1 MMNTKLIVLAAILVA
16 SANTRAQ
23 PTRDP
28 ASSERS
34 TAAVKP
40 PAIDPDAIAA
50 LTRMAAFLR
59 DQRSFTVH
67 ARRETDEVLE
77 SGQKVLLTSTITIDA
92 RRPDRLRAD
101 VTSDRK
107 ERQYFYDGKTLTLNS
122 PRMGFYATVPAAP
135 KIGTVLDELAQ
146 RYGIEFPLADLFY
159 WGTEKASTDQITSA
173 IDVGPSRIGGVD
185 TEQYAFRQPGLDW
198 QIWIERG
205 ASPLPRKLALTTT
218 DDPARPQ
225 YVADLDW
232 VLDAKHDDAR
242 FTFVPSK
249 DSHKIDLAELPE
261 RGAPAKQ
268 RSERPG
274 PPPAGLSVSISS
286 TRHAGTGG

>member
-1 MMNTKLIVLAAILVA
+1 MMNTKLIVLAAMLVA

-159 WGTEKASTDQITSA
+159 WGPRRRAPTRSRQPSTSA
-173 IDVGPSRIGGVD
+173 R
-185 TEQYAFRQPGLDW
+185 
-198 QIWIERG
+198 
-205 ASPLPRKLALTTT
+205 
-218 DDPARPQ
+218 
-225 YVADLDW
+225 
-232 VLDAKHDDAR
+232 
-242 FTFVPSK
+242 
-249 DSHKIDLAELPE
+249 AE
-261 RGAPAKQ
+261 
-268 RSERPG
+268 S
-274 PPPAGLSVSISS
+274 AGSTPNSTRSVSPVSTGRSGSNAAPPRCRASS
-286 TRHAGTGG
+286 R